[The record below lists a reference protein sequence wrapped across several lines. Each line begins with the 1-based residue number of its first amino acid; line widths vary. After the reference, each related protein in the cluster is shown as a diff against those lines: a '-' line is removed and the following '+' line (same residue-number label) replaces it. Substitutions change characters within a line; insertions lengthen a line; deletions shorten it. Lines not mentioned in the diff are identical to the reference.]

1 MLRNDN
7 SIPLPVQS
15 NQSINRILSELKNQ
29 QRINEAA
36 LGMLSQRLNAGPNF
50 QPPASNNFNSVRSNN
65 SFNRIDFSKYLNG
78 PYHSYSL
85 SNDRISNPNEDS
97 YSAEEIRQLI
107 IKKQNRYFFRSI
119 LRFFSKL

>member
-1 MLRNDN
+1 MLRNDS

-50 QPPASNNFNSVRSNN
+50 QPPVSNNFNSVRSNN
-65 SFNRIDFSKYLNG
+65 NFNRIDFSKYLNG

-85 SNDRISNPNEDS
+85 SSDRISNPSEDS
-97 YSAEEIRQLI
+97 YSAEEIRQFNES
-107 IKKQNRYFFRSI
+107 KSYFYF
-119 LRFFSKL
+119 